1 MNYSEKFQKKKIF
14 SFADYNP
21 TVSFQDSQ
29 EPWISKYQQ
38 ISFFCTNWNLLIKLL
53 RVPETSN
60 AAPVSSK
67 SSRKLQSGVLV
78 GAPGIQ

>member
-1 MNYSEKFQKKKIF
+1 MPIKTRQWLSKIHKNLGYP
-14 SFADYNP
+14 SIN
-21 TVSFQDSQ
+21 
-29 EPWISKYQQ
+29 KYQ
-38 ISFFCTNWNLLIKLL
+38 FFCTNWNLLIKLL
-53 RVPETSN
+53 RVPETSD